1 MNMIRNDI
9 YLMKYTYNSF
19 RSTLIMTSTK
29 NYRVKCDIINESM
42 ISIRKIR
49 YILHYYI
56 PME

>member
-1 MNMIRNDI
+1 
-9 YLMKYTYNSF
+9 MKYTYNSF